1 MGPLEGSRGK
11 GTKGEA
17 QSVRFA
23 FVVKENKQSDKKKER
38 EKPSMNHAT
47 WTLSLGSCIACY
59 LFLSMLK
66 DSKILDK
73 KQ

>member
-17 QSVRFA
+17 QSVRFT

-38 EKPSMNHAT
+38 EAFYEPRNMDAE
-47 WTLSLGSCIACY
+47 LRVMYRL
-59 LFLSMLK
+59 LFVLV
-66 DSKILDK
+66 DT
-73 KQ
+73 